1 MPTPQ
6 LPQPAHRAL
15 NSLGRFFKM
24 DMHYFARGTAW
35 STLSQIATVFA
46 TISLSVV
53 LSHHIPKEAYGE
65 YKFVLSI
72 VSILC
77 IFSLAS
83 LGGAVMQSVSR
94 GFDGS
99 LAEGFKANIRWSFA
113 VFVGALAVALYY
125 FFNGNNTLAIG
136 VLLGGCLSP
145 FIASGSLTL
154 AFLTAKK
161 DFARLAIYG
170 SIIGSCVPALAL
182 ILTAL
187 VSKSSL
193 VLVSVYFISNV
204 LTDLFLYWYIVRIY
218 RPDPRTSD
226 PHMMSYAKHLSFMGV
241 LGGVSSNLGQ
251 ILLFHYVGPV
261 QLALYAFAIGIPD
274 QIKGPM
280 KNLDGMLQVRFVNHE
295 NQNIRDN
302 MRNKSLLL
310 LAFALVCIGIYIPLA
325 PYIYHLLFPAYMEAV
340 PYSQVYILS
349 LLGLPLSPAGSYLA
363 AKKLIKEQYIA
374 NMSIQFLQI
383 ALMAVGV
390 IYWGLWGLVW
400 SIVAV
405 RILSGFIWYILYR
418 IASLRDIDKGI
429 V

>member
-1 MPTPQ
+1 MSTLQ
-6 LPQPAHRAL
+6 LPPTAHRVL

-24 DMHYFARGTAW
+24 DMKYLARGTAW

-65 YKFVLSI
+65 YKFILSI
-72 VSILC
+72 VSILS

-113 VFVGALAVALYY
+113 VFIGALAVALYY

-136 VLLGGCLSP
+136 VLLGGSLTP

-170 SIIGSCVPALAL
+170 SIIGSCVPAGAL

-187 VSKSSL
+187 LSKSSL
-193 VLVSVYFISNV
+193 ILVSVYFISNV
-204 LTDLFLYWYIVRIY
+204 LTDLFLYWYIVRVY
-218 RPDPRTSD
+218 RPDPKNRD

-241 LGGVSSNLGQ
+241 LGGVSGNLGQ

-280 KNLDGMLQVRFVNHE
+280 KNLDGMLQVRFVAHG

-310 LAFALVCIGIYIPLA
+310 LAFALVCIGVYIPLA
-325 PYIYHLLFPAYMEAV
+325 PYLYHILFPTYMDAV
-340 PYSQVYILS
+340 PYSQIYILS
-349 LLGLPLSPAGSYLA
+349 LLSLPFTPSGSYLA

-374 NMSIQFLQI
+374 NVSIQFLQI
-383 ALMAVGV
+383 ILMAIGV
-390 IYWGLWGLVW
+390 IFWGLWGLVW
-400 SIVAV
+400 SIVSI
-405 RILSGFIWYILYR
+405 RIITGFLWYILYR
-418 IASLRDIDKGI
+418 IASLRNIDER
-429 V
+429 VA